1 MRQNV
6 CTTFFWK
13 TTTIK
18 VLKTIKRVKEFP
30 YPPPVIVNQ
39 SMDTPKKISSCATDL
54 HTFSRITQKS

>member
-6 CTTFFWK
+6 RTTFFWK

-18 VLKTIKRVKEFP
+18 GVKEFP